1 MAKDDWKEI
10 EDYNQDC
17 SDSNGWCGFCWR
29 CAEHVQ
35 DLHRRD
41 RWEEEENGY

>member
-1 MAKDDWKEI
+1 MRDDWKEI

-29 CAEHVQ
+29 CVDHSHWLHDQ
-35 DLHRRD
+35 DEAREREGWD
-41 RWEEEENGY
+41 

>member
-1 MAKDDWKEI
+1 MSDDWKEI

-29 CAEHVQ
+29 CVDHKQ
-35 DLHRRD
+35 DLDHLDEARERYD
-41 RWEEEENGY
+41 WD